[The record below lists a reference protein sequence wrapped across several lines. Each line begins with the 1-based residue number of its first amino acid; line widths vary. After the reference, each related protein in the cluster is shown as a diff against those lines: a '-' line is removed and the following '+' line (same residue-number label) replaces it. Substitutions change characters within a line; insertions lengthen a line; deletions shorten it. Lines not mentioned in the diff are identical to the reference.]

1 MDLRHGAISYCRAGN
16 SLDEFH
22 GFSEL
27 VRSTKAERYLQ
38 ELGVVSANGNISFY
52 LRNGWILKGLRK
64 EISEEIV
71 VCSPDAIRMMFERIG
86 NDAADSFKFSKK
98 HEKNISNYKV

>member
-1 MDLRHGAISYCRAGN
+1 M
-16 SLDEFH
+16 
-22 GFSEL
+22 
-27 VRSTKAERYLQ
+27 
-38 ELGVVSANGNISFY
+38 SANGNISLY

>member
-1 MDLRHGAISYCRAGN
+1 MDLRHSAISHCRAGH
-16 SLDEFH
+16 SLGEFH
-22 GFSEL
+22 GLSEL

-38 ELGVVSANGNISFY
+38 ELGVLRAKEDTSLY
-52 LRNGWILKGLRK
+52 LRNGLFLHGLRK
-64 EISEEIV
+64 GINEEIV
-71 VCSPDAIRMMFERIG
+71 LFSPDSIRMMFDRIG